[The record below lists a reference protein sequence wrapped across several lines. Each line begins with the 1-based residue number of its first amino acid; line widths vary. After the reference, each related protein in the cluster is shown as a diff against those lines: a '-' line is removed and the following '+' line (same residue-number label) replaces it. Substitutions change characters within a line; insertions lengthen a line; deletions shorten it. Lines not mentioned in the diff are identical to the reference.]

1 MVLLLIIFFIFL
13 YGLILSQLTTC
24 IIKFFFSQSC
34 LSFEFSLQIVAM
46 PIWFKMVFLKLKIK
60 LCYQI
65 NACTIS
71 YYSHLFFFSNIW
83 WLVKIHIQNAWH
95 KAAKFFTV
103 LTCLMPIIQILF
115 KCYHSHFFHFINI
128 QLEKNIKIQ
137 TTNHM
142 MQNILSQ
149 YIMSVHCIMLE
160 FTETVLFIHHNKSTW
175 SSRVWNSI
183 LQELQAI
190 LSGICIIVTSSGV
203 GSKSGVSSCISPNK

>member
-103 LTCLMPIIQILF
+103 LTCLMPIIQILLNATTVT
-115 KCYHSHFFHFINI
+115 FF
-128 QLEKNIKIQ
+128 
-137 TTNHM
+137 
-142 MQNILSQ
+142 ILS
-149 YIMSVHCIMLE
+149 ISSLKKIL
-160 FTETVLFIHHNKSTW
+160 KSK
-175 SSRVWNSI
+175 
-183 LQELQAI
+183 LQ
-190 LSGICIIVTSSGV
+190 IIW
-203 GSKSGVSSCISPNK
+203 CRISYPNI

>member
-103 LTCLMPIIQILF
+103 LTCLMPIWPQKL
-115 KCYHSHFFHFINI
+115 YRYFFLNA
-128 QLEKNIKIQ
+128 
-137 TTNHM
+137 TTVTSF
-142 MQNILSQ
+142 ILS
-149 YIMSVHCIMLE
+149 ISISSLKKI
-160 FTETVLFIHHNKSTW
+160 LKSK
-175 SSRVWNSI
+175 
-183 LQELQAI
+183 LQ
-190 LSGICIIVTSSGV
+190 IIW
-203 GSKSGVSSCISPNK
+203 CRISYPNI